1 MTAKTALLFGGQ
13 GSEPPWIAPELVAS
27 AHARDVIAAASAHA
41 GCDVARLLV
50 RGGSALAKV
59 EVLQPAFVAAC
70 LAAAAALADAGVT
83 ADVVCG
89 HSLGELAA
97 WAAGGHVAPVDAV
110 AAAAVRGRLMAR
122 EARRNPGGMCV
133 VHGDVAEALAIGRTR
148 GQLVIAAENT
158 STETV
163 LAGDEAALAAVI
175 AAGRGRRLPVE
186 GAWHTSAMAD
196 AVGELDAALAAL
208 PRTATGA
215 AFVCN
220 RDGTVAEPDA
230 VPGLLAGQ
238 LVRPVRWIAATR
250 TLRALGVTRFVV
262 AGPGKFVRATLRANL
277 GDVDVRLVDS
287 ERDLARAVAA

>member
-13 GSEPPWIAPELVAS
+13 GSEPPWIAPDLVAR
-27 AHARDVIAAASAHA
+27 AYARDVISAASAHA

-50 RGGSALAKV
+50 RGGPALAKV

-70 LAAAAALADAGVT
+70 LAAAAALAEAGVT

-122 EARRNPGGMCV
+122 EATRNPGGMCV
-133 VHGDVAEALAIGRTR
+133 VDGDVAEALAIGRAR
-148 GQLVIAAENT
+148 GRLVIAAENAPAQT
-158 STETV
+158 A
-163 LAGDEAALAAVI
+163 LAGDEAALAAVV
-175 AAGRGRRLPVE
+175 AAGRGRRLPVA
-186 GAWHTSAMAD
+186 GAWHTSVMAD
-196 AVGELDAALAAL
+196 AVGELEAVLAAV
-208 PRTATGA
+208 PRAASGA

-220 RDGTVAEPDA
+220 RDGTVAD
-230 VPGLLAGQ
+230 PGAIPSLLAGQ